1 MEIACVRHDVIP
13 GTSALFADYLY
24 HFDRVKRFFA
34 YPPFEDRSFEAAAAR
49 VQYPLERR
57 RQVVEALSAI
67 NPGSEG
73 LERLAKP
80 NTLAVVTGQQVGLFG
95 GPVYTLYKTLTAVR
109 VARQL
114 TQRGIDAVPVF
125 WAATEDHDL
134 EEVDHAWVFNQAGKP
149 AKLEV
154 RAANGSRPVGRIPLP
169 QLPLPE
175 LRQGLE
181 GLPYA
186 GDVVALVERSY
197 RPGGTFGECFLEL
210 FRQIVDG
217 LGVVVVDPLVSPLR
231 RVMAPFL
238 VEAMK
243 RLPDMRAGLFERDR
257 ELAAAGYHA
266 QVNLEADSSLLF
278 LLDEG
283 RRMALRQRNGNFAT
297 KEREYTLDQLS
308 ARGEDLSPSA
318 LLRPVLQDYLLP
330 TVAYVGG
337 PAELA
342 YFAQSQVIY
351 DQMLGSMP
359 VLVPRQSWTLLDRR
373 AAKLAQRYGLELTD
387 LFDPRDRVRERIAA
401 RLVPA
406 GLTEQFRDARTAAQ
420 SVLEGLRGR
429 LVGFDPTLEA
439 SAEKSQAK
447 ILYQLEKLERKTA
460 RERLRRDE
468 RAQQEADCL
477 IDTVYPH
484 RHLQERLYSMLPFLA
499 KFGMDLPQRLLHF
512 SQQDCPDHL
521 VRVLD

>member
-24 HFDRVKRFFA
+24 HFERVDRFFA
-34 YPPFEDRSFEAAAAR
+34 YPPFEDRSFDAAAAR
-49 VQYPLERR
+49 IQYPEERR

-67 NPGSEG
+67 NLRSEG

-80 NTLAVVTGQQVGLFG
+80 NTVAVVTGQQVGLFG
-95 GPVYTLYKTLTAVR
+95 GPVYTLYKALTAVH

-114 TQRGIDAVPVF
+114 TARGIDAVPVF

-134 EEVDHAWVFNQAGKP
+134 EEVAYAWVFNQAGKP
-149 AKLEV
+149 TKLEV
-154 RAANGSRPVGRIPLP
+154 HAANASRPVGRIPLP
-169 QLPLPE
+169 ELPFSE

-181 GLPYA
+181 GLPFA
-186 GDVVALVERSY
+186 ADVVALVERCY
-197 RPGGTFGECFLEL
+197 RPGAAFGDCFLEL
-210 FRQIVDG
+210 FRQIMDG
-217 LGVVVVDPLVSPLR
+217 LGVVVVDPLLSPLR

-243 RLPDMRAGLFERDR
+243 RLPAMRASLFERDR
-257 ELAAAGYHA
+257 ELAEAGYHS

-278 LLDEG
+278 LLDNG
-283 RRMALRQRNGNFAT
+283 RRLALRLRNGNFAT

-308 ARGEDLSPSA
+308 ARGEDLSPNA
-318 LLRPVLQDYLLP
+318 LLRPVMQDYLLP
-330 TVAYVGG
+330 TVADVGG
-337 PAELA
+337 PAEVA
-342 YFAQSQVIY
+342 YLAQSRVIY
-351 DQMLGSMP
+351 DQMLGRMP
-359 VLVPRQSWTLLDRR
+359 VLVPRQSWTLLDRHV
-373 AAKLAQRYGLELTD
+373 AELAKRYGLELTD

-406 GLTEQFRDARTAAQ
+406 GLTEQFCGARTAAQ
-420 SVLEGLRGR
+420 SMLEGLRSK
-429 LVGFDPTLEA
+429 LTAFDPTLEA
-439 SAEKSQAK
+439 SARKSQAK

-460 RERLRRDE
+460 RERLRRDK
-468 RAQQEADCL
+468 RAQQEADTL

-499 KFGMDLPQRLLHF
+499 KFGMDLPQRLLHL
-512 SQQDCPDHL
+512 SEQACPDHL